1 LKSEPDPVT
10 AIDYGYGIILVGEE
24 DQGDIGDDMAEGADH
39 EDVRA
44 PKNFKFNSSYVP
56 IADHGTVILRS
67 NQD

>member
-24 DQGDIGDDMAEGADH
+24 DQGDIGNDMADGADH

-44 PKNFKFNSSYVP
+44 PKNFNFNSS
-56 IADHGTVILRS
+56 
-67 NQD
+67 